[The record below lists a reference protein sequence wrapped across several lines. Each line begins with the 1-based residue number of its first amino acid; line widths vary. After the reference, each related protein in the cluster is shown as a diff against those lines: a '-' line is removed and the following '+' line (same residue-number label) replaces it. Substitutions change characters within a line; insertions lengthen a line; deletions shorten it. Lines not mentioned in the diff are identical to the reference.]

1 MITVATFADVRVAS
15 SGRVGLVPTMG
26 YLHDGHL
33 ALVREARAAS
43 DTVVASIFVN
53 PLQFRP
59 SDDLSRYPR
68 DLARDRELAER
79 AGVDVLF
86 VPAVDEMYPEPPRT
100 ELRIVDLTEHFEGAR
115 RPGHFEGVAIVVAKL
130 FAGVRPDRAFFG
142 RKDAQQVAVVRRM
155 AADLSFP
162 LEVVA
167 VSTVR
172 EADGLALSS
181 RNRYLSSDDR
191 LTATALSRGLSA
203 AADAAEAGERNGA
216 TLEAI
221 VADEVGAESGAAL
234 EYAALADAATVQPLT
249 ELTTDAFLAAAA
261 RVGETRLIDNVAFSV
276 GADSI
281 TVDRGERLPGPS
293 VLEES

>member
-15 SGRVGLVPTMG
+15 SGRVGLAPTMG

-33 ALVREARAAS
+33 ALFREARAAS
-43 DTVVASIFVN
+43 DTVVASIFIN
-53 PLQFRP
+53 PLQFGP
-59 SDDLSRYPR
+59 NGDLSRYPR
-68 DLARDRELAER
+68 DLERDRALAEQ

-86 VPAVDEMYPEPPRT
+86 APPLEEMYPQPPRT
-100 ELRIVDLTEHFEGAR
+100 ELRIADLTEHFEGAR

-130 FAGVRPDRAFFG
+130 FAGIQPDRAFFG

-162 LEVVA
+162 VEVVP
-167 VSTVR
+167 VPTVR
-172 EADGLALSS
+172 EVDGLALSS
-181 RNRYLSSDDR
+181 RNKFLSTDDR
-191 LTATALSRGLSA
+191 RIATALSRGLFA
-203 AADAAEAGERNGA
+203 AAGAAELGERDGP

-221 VADEVGAESGAAL
+221 VAAEVGRATGAEL
-234 EYAALADAATVQPLT
+234 EYAALADVATVQPLT
-249 ELTTDAFLAAAA
+249 ELTTDAFLAVAA

-281 TVDRGERLPGPS
+281 AVDRGERLTGPS

>member
-53 PLQFRP
+53 PLQFGP

-86 VPAVDEMYPEPPRT
+86 VPPVDEMYPESPRT
-100 ELRIVDLTEHFEGAR
+100 ELRIADLTDHFEGAR

-181 RNRYLSSDDR
+181 RNKFLSSDDR
-191 LTATALSRGLSA
+191 RTATALSRGLLA
-203 AADAAEAGERNGA
+203 AAAAAEAGERNGA
-216 TLEAI
+216 ALEAI
-221 VADEVGAESGAAL
+221 VADQVGAESGAAL
-234 EYAALADAATVQPLT
+234 EYAALADAATVQPLG
-249 ELTTDAFLAAAA
+249 ELTTDAFLAVAA

-281 TVDRGERLPGPS
+281 TVDRGELLPGPS

>member
-53 PLQFRP
+53 PLQFGP
-59 SDDLSRYPR
+59 TDDLSRYPR
-68 DLARDRELAER
+68 DLTRDQELAER

-86 VPAVDEMYPEPPRT
+86 VPSVDEMYPDPPRT
-100 ELRIVDLTEHFEGAR
+100 ELRIADLTEHFEGAR

-130 FAGVRPDRAFFG
+130 FAGIQPDRAFFG
-142 RKDAQQVAVVRRM
+142 RKDAQQIAVVGRM
-155 AADLSFP
+155 ASDLSFP
-162 LEVVA
+162 VEVVP

-181 RNRYLSSDDR
+181 RNEFLGADDR
-191 LTATALSRGLSA
+191 RTATALSRGLFA
-203 AADAAEAGERNGA
+203 AADAAEAGERHGP
-216 TLEAI
+216 TLEAL
-221 VADEVGAESGAAL
+221 VAAEVGAATGAVL

-249 ELTTDAFLAAAA
+249 ELTIDAFLAVAA

-281 TVDRGERLPGPS
+281 TVDRGERLTGPS
-293 VLEES
+293 VLEER

>member
-1 MITVATFADVRVAS
+1 MITVSTFPDVRVAS

-33 ALVREARAAS
+33 ALMREARAAC

-53 PLQFRP
+53 PLQFGP
-59 SDDLSRYPR
+59 NDDLARYPR
-68 DLARDRELAER
+68 DLDRDGELADR
-79 AGVDVLF
+79 AGVDVLL
-86 VPAVDEMYPEPPRT
+86 VPSVGEMYPQPPRT
-100 ELRIVDLTEHFEGAR
+100 ELRIADLTDHFEGAR

-130 FAGVRPDRAFFG
+130 FAGIQPDRAFFG
-142 RKDAQQVAVVRRM
+142 RKDAQQLAVVRRM
-155 AADLSFP
+155 TADLSFP
-162 LEVVA
+162 VEIVS

-172 EADGLALSS
+172 EADGMALSS
-181 RNRYLSSDDR
+181 RNKFLSRDDR
-191 LTATALSRGLSA
+191 RTATVLSRGLFA
-203 AADAAEAGERNGA
+203 AAAAAEAGERDGA
-216 TLEAI
+216 TLEKI
-221 VADEVGAESGAAL
+221 VAAEVSAAPGVAL
-234 EYAALADAATVQPLT
+234 EYAALADAATVQPLI
-249 ELTTDAFLAAAA
+249 ELTTDAFLAVAA

>member
-33 ALVREARAAS
+33 ALIRAARAAS

-53 PLQFRP
+53 PLQFGP
-59 SDDLSRYPR
+59 QDDLSRYPR
-68 DLARDRELAER
+68 DLSRDAELADR

-86 VPAVDEMYPEPPRT
+86 APSVDEMYPEPPRT
-100 ELRIVDLTEHFEGAR
+100 ELQIADLADHFEGAR

-130 FAGVRPDRAFFG
+130 FAGIRPDRAFFG
-142 RKDAQQVAVVRRM
+142 RKDAQQVAVVGRM

-162 LEVVA
+162 VEVVP

-172 EADGLALSS
+172 EPDGLALSS
-181 RNRYLSSDDR
+181 RNMFLSTDNR
-191 LTATALSRGLSA
+191 RTATALSRGLFR
-203 AADAAEAGERNGA
+203 AADAVERGERDGP

-221 VADEVGAESGAAL
+221 VTAEVGDTDAAL

-249 ELTTDAFLAAAA
+249 ELTTDAFLAVAA

-281 TVDRGERLPGPS
+281 VVDRGERLPGPS

>member
-53 PLQFRP
+53 PLQFGP
-59 SDDLSRYPR
+59 TDDLSRYPR
-68 DLARDRELAER
+68 DLTRDQELAER

-86 VPAVDEMYPEPPRT
+86 VPSVDEMYPDPPRT
-100 ELRIVDLTEHFEGAR
+100 QLRISDLTAHFEGAR

-130 FAGVRPDRAFFG
+130 FAGIQPDRAFFG
-142 RKDAQQVAVVRRM
+142 RKDAQQVAVVGRM

-162 LEVVA
+162 VEVVP

-181 RNRYLSSDDR
+181 RNKFLSTDDR
-191 LTATALSRGLSA
+191 RTATALSRGLLA
-203 AADAAEAGERNGA
+203 AADAAEAGERDGP

-221 VADEVGAESGAAL
+221 VAAEVDAVTDAEL
-234 EYAALADAATVQPLT
+234 EYAALADTATVQPLI
-249 ELTTDAFLAAAA
+249 ELTTDAFLAVAA

-281 TVDRGERLPGPS
+281 TVDRGEWLTGPS